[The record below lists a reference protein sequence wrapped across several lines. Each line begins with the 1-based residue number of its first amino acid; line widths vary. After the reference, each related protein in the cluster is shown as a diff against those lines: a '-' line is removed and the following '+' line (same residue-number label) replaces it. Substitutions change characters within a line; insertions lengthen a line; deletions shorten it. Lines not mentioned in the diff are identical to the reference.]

1 MPIHRSLPL
10 TQQRGFSLIEVLVAA
25 LLVSIGLLGAAG
37 MHLRSIEYTVD
48 TERRQMAAMVA
59 SELMETMR
67 GDTATVLQPDGVPK
81 ADLGGYKKDAGT
93 ALPGIESADCQPLS
107 SEPGKRLGC
116 WGLRAQQVIPELKD
130 AQAKDE
136 FINAHFAVGVDEDSK
151 VVSITVAWPV
161 KKGECLQDKEGNEN
175 DAYCTYKLQSR
186 L

>member
-1 MPIHRSLPL
+1 MRIHRSPRL
-10 TQQRGFSLIEVLVAA
+10 TRQQGFSLIEVLVAA

-37 MHLRSIEYTVD
+37 MHMRSIEYTVD

-67 GDTATVLQPDGVPK
+67 GDTTTVLLADGMPK

-93 ALPGIESADCQPLS
+93 ALPESASADCQPLA
-107 SEPGKRLGC
+107 SEPDKRLGC
-116 WGLRAQQVIPELKD
+116 WGIRAKQVIPELTD
-130 AQAKDE
+130 RTDLMTE
-136 FINAHFAVGVDEDSK
+136 HFAVEVNTTTN

-161 KKGECLQDKEGNEN
+161 KKGQCLDKN
-175 DAYCTYKLQSR
+175 DADSNHDYCTFILRSR